1 MEFSIKSKG
10 KQVDMAEIEAGEP
23 HPLVKKVLD
32 SKPPIA
38 KLIGFEVEQIYREHA
53 VVVLEAGPQHANPM
67 GSLHGGVLCD
77 IADAAMGMAFASTLE
92 HDESFTT
99 VNLAIQFLRPV
110 WKERLRAEA
119 RVINRGKNVGYIEC
133 EITRRDGKPIAKA
146 SSSCIVLR
154 GEQAK
159 QR

>member
-1 MEFSIKSKG
+1 
-10 KQVDMAEIEAGEP
+10 MAEGAEDP
-23 HPLVKKVLD
+23 HPLVKKVLE

-38 KLIGFEVEQIYREHA
+38 KLIGFDVEEISRGHA
-53 VVVLEAGPQHANPM
+53 VAVLDAAPQHANPM
-67 GSLHGGVLCD
+67 GTLHGGVLCD

-99 VNLAIQFLRPV
+99 INLTINFLRPV

-119 RVINRGKNVGYIEC
+119 RVISRGKNVGYMEC
-133 EITRRDGKPIAKA
+133 EIVSNAGKHIAKA
-146 SSSCIVLR
+146 SSTCIVLR
-154 GEQAK
+154 GEQSK